1 MLSEIV
7 GQQDNAVVNIAINL
21 GDFDTELT
29 RYDIHH
35 IKSSKKY
42 WIKRIQDIMEIND
55 SELKAMESEKLF
67 NEMMQDKSMK
77 KVSKGIL
84 SQGFRFTLGFLNAII

>member
-7 GQQDNAVVNIAINL
+7 GEQDNLIVNIMVNL

-35 IKSSKKY
+35 IKSSKDY
-42 WIKRIQDIMEIND
+42 WIKRIQDTMEIND
-55 SELKAMESEKLF
+55 PELKAKESEKLL
-67 NEMMQDKSMK
+67 NEMMEDKSMK
-77 KVSKGIL
+77 KVCKVIL
-84 SQGFRFTLGFLNAII
+84 SQGFTFTLGFLNAII